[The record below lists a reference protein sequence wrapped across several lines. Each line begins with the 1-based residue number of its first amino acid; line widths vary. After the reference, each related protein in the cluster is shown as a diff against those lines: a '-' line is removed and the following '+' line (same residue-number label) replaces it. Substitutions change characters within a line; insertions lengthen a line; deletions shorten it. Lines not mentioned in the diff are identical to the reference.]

1 MRRLLLVAALVAVV
15 VVPSA
20 LANGTNPADGN
31 AAKHCKARDS
41 KRVETGVLRADNK
54 NRDGKCRTR
63 KHRGARKHNH
73 AKASTA
79 TVATC
84 RKQKAKNA
92 AAFTRKY
99 KNLCGCIEARKSG
112 TL

>member
-1 MRRLLLVAALVAVV
+1 MKRLLLVAALVAVV

-20 LANGTNPADGN
+20 LANGTNPADRN

-54 NRDGKCRTR
+54 NRDGKCKKR

-79 TVATC
+79 MVAKC
-84 RKQKAKNA
+84 RKQKAKNE
-92 AAFTRKY
+92 AAFTHKY
-99 KNLCGCIEARKSG
+99 KNVCGCIEGSKGG

>member
-1 MRRLLLVAALVAVV
+1 LLLVAALVAVV
-15 VVPSA
+15 IVPSA
-20 LANGTNPADGN
+20 LANGTNPADRN

-41 KRVETGVLRADNK
+41 KRVETGVLRVGNK
-54 NRDGKCRTR
+54 NKCKR
-63 KHRGARKHNH
+63 KHRARKHNH

-79 TVATC
+79 TVAKC
-84 RKQKAKNA
+84 RKQKAKNE

-99 KNLCGCIEARKSG
+99 KNVCGCIEASKSG

>member
-1 MRRLLLVAALVAVV
+1 VRRLLLVAALVAVV

-20 LANGTNPADGN
+20 LANGTNPADRN

-41 KRVETGVLRADNK
+41 KRVETGVLRAD
-54 NRDGKCRTR
+54 KCKR

-79 TVATC
+79 TVSKC
-84 RKQKAKNA
+84 RKQKAKNE

>member
-1 MRRLLLVAALVAVV
+1 MKRLLLVAALVAVV

-20 LANGTNPADGN
+20 LANGTNPADRN

-54 NRDGKCRTR
+54 NKCKR